1 MLSILNLIINYYL
14 PNRFATIFFRILSNT
29 GLRLDFRCIINQKG
43 LKLQTFREQ
52 KVANIIAPDG
62 YMIESDSFAALD
74 SQLHSLQVSVHR
86 YVHTYTL

>member
-29 GLRLDFRCIINQKG
+29 CLGLDLGRVIDKES

-52 KVANIIAPDG
+52 KVADIVSPNRD
-62 YMIESDSFAALD
+62 MIQCDSLPTFD
-74 SQLHSLQVSVHR
+74 SQLHSL
-86 YVHTYTL
+86 